1 MEIIYRDMK
10 AEAHREPPP
19 KQNEISIW
27 IDSYNDLF
35 SDFDPMP
42 YSERTLSDDFII
54 QVKKMVRKKEEK
66 LSKLNLLLIEQ
77 VRSKQDEATIAKRLH
92 EHFQVMAGQLGD
104 DIRKT
109 NKRGF
114 ILTTSGIICMIVASY
129 ISFVGSEQYVTHM
142 LRVLF
147 EPAGWFMVWAGLD
160 KFVYDSKKTK
170 MELLFYLKMVEAKV
184 EFSNYLP
191 AI

>member
-1 MEIIYRDMK
+1 MEIIYK
-10 AEAHREPPP
+10 GKEAETYKKSPSKPSEV
-19 KQNEISIW
+19 SIW
-27 IDSYNDLF
+27 IDSYDDLF

-54 QVKKMVRKKEEK
+54 QVKKMVRKKGEK

-92 EHFQVMAGQLGD
+92 EHFQMMAGQLGD

-109 NKRGF
+109 NRRGF
-114 ILTTSGIICMIVASY
+114 ILTVSGIICMIIASY

-170 MELLFYLKMVEAKV
+170 KELLFYLKMVEVKV